1 MQERLWGA
9 YRGYSEAELVTNR
22 ASLLL
27 YGSSATD
34 RRAWAE
40 EAQRNFQEEGPLREV
55 SSAAQLAAALEPGRG
70 VVYLT
75 DACALGLEAQ
85 GQLLRFL
92 QTREERPKVIVGLSV
107 MAMSAVD
114 RGTLREDLLYKLQVA
129 QVDLSVPETRE
140 AVRVRRL
147 EEAERRAAEGGP
159 VASRSPDNGAPTVKQ
174 RPPVKVSKS
183 GAKAPSAQRKSE
195 KKSPA

>member
-1 MQERLWGA
+1 MQDRLWGA
-9 YRGYSEAELVTNR
+9 YRGYGEAELVTNR

-40 EAQRNFQEEGPLREV
+40 EAQRSFREEGPLREV
-55 SSAAQLAAALEPGRG
+55 SVAALLPAALEPGRG

-85 GQLLRFL
+85 GYLLRFL

-107 MAMSAVD
+107 TAMSAVE
-114 RGTLREDLLYKLQVA
+114 RGMLREDLLYKLQVA

-159 VASRSPDNGAPTVKQ
+159 VASRSPDKGAPTVKQ

-183 GAKAPSAQRKSE
+183 GAKAPSAQRKPE